1 MQLKIIVIM
10 VVMLIISSLVG
21 STYYYKSQYEKA
33 IGELKVVQ
41 MERDSLKAAVSDL
54 KNQAAKAATEM
65 NGYISAM
72 DKLSESNL
80 EMNQKLGDM
89 RNKLARHKLL
99 NLRNGRHSELVLK
112 VINRSIVKTNDKWMK
127 TALPVEKKPTAVKK
141 SSSDKKA
148 VKEQTK

>member
-99 NLRNGRHSELVLK
+99 NLRNG
-112 VINRSIVKTNDKWMK
+112 
-127 TALPVEKKPTAVKK
+127 AL
-141 SSSDKKA
+141 
-148 VKEQTK
+148 